1 MPETKKKKGK
11 NTGSRSAKSG
21 KTAGKKKTAASR
33 DNAFLPQIAPL
44 ILVACAVLIAV
55 CVILDQG
62 VISHG
67 IRGVLTGLLGGAVY
81 ALPMLLLVR
90 ALLLNRDIG
99 EGRSISRSV
108 SAAAVL
114 VFLAMTLHILGK
126 GSPVTEAKIHY
137 AEGKTLT
144 GGGVLGGVLG
154 QLLIRGFGPVISLI
168 VLFSLLLFLCLYIV
182 GISPRGVWAAL
193 AYHASRLADT
203 IREKREAEAQIRQT
217 SGPTRSQ
224 LREEEHLRY
233 LREKRARK
241 QEAREAEALSPDP
254 VTNRKKQGAPV
265 SPEQIPLADP
275 MQAVPILQEGPV
287 PENTGRGQPR
297 KARGRMK
304 ELDIPVSGPADS
316 VGMSDDPVVL
326 RPGRREEPVE
336 KDPDTGW
343 AADAFRAPE
352 DLTDPV
358 EAELASSDADSAA
371 VDEKIFDE
379 VMRRTRERSGRMTNG
394 ADPEEEES
402 LPGPRARVQTVVSGG
417 EPIPDD
423 HMADYTADP
432 ESGADTGKRKPGSRR
447 NARPD
452 QTFAADAFNA
462 DQFLSDNIPADDD
475 SMEDAE
481 PEDPFRT
488 ETEDLSFTFGETAE
502 ETGKQSG
509 GAVQEEEN
517 RENEFDDGI
526 EAAVNAAASQ
536 ASRQTE
542 RRTSGDADR
551 REKKEGGTH
560 PAEASRRGTGES
572 GQRPKRTGEAGTDT
586 AALVSEVAGEDDI
599 SDLFLNP
606 EDAEL
611 LDRLSEQY
619 RNPLEVKRE
628 TVSEPPREQ
637 LRESEAPAYL
647 FPPTELLTEDP
658 GGGNE
663 DIKDELQENA
673 VKLVDTLKSF
683 KVNTKIENISRGPTI
698 TRYELVP
705 EPGTKVR
712 SITNLV
718 DDIALNLAT
727 TGVRIEAPIP
737 GKSAV
742 GIEVPNKK
750 RTTVHLRTLLED
762 ERFVSAKSRLTVA
775 LGEDVAGDPVFFDV
789 GKMPHLLIAGTTG
802 SGKSVCINTI
812 IMSLLYKASPD
823 DVKMI
828 LIDPKKVELN
838 IYNGIP
844 HLLVPVVSEPKKAA
858 GSLSWAVSEMERR
871 YGLIEDAG
879 KRNIGEYN
887 KLADANPDYEHL
899 PSIVIIIDE
908 LADLMMTAP
917 DDVEDSICRIAQKAR
932 AAGMYLI
939 VGTQRPSVDVITGL
953 IKANIPSRIA
963 FRTSNQVDSR
973 TIIDIGSAANLIGMG
988 DMLFAPVGALK
999 PNRVQGAFV
1008 SEDDVMEAVRYIRSM
1023 NQTDESYSDE
1033 IVNQIERE
1041 AQRCGAGKKGA
1052 AQAQDDE
1059 EDTGD
1064 EDPMLKPAIEV
1075 ALDAGKIST
1084 SLIQRKL
1091 KLGYGRAA
1099 KLIDRMEQLGYVSAP
1114 NGPHPREVLIT
1125 RSQWQ
1130 EIGMRDD
1137 DPPPFDL

>member
-1 MPETKKKKGK
+1 MAIP
-11 NTGSRSAKSG
+11 
-21 KTAGKKKTAASR
+21 
-33 DNAFLPQIAPL
+33 
-44 ILVACAVLIAV
+44 
-55 CVILDQG
+55 
-62 VISHG
+62 
-67 IRGVLTGLLGGAVY
+67 
-81 ALPMLLLVR
+81 
-90 ALLLNRDIG
+90 
-99 EGRSISRSV
+99 
-108 SAAAVL
+108 AAA
-114 VFLAMTLHILGK
+114 
-126 GSPVTEAKIHY
+126 
-137 AEGKTLT
+137 
-144 GGGVLGGVLG
+144 
-154 QLLIRGFGPVISLI
+154 
-168 VLFSLLLFLCLYIV
+168 
-182 GISPRGVWAAL
+182 
-193 AYHASRLADT
+193 
-203 IREKREAEAQIRQT
+203 
-217 SGPTRSQ
+217 
-224 LREEEHLRY
+224 
-233 LREKRARK
+233 
-241 QEAREAEALSPDP
+241 
-254 VTNRKKQGAPV
+254 KQGEV
-265 SPEQIPLADP
+265 FHVKKRRL
-275 MQAVPILQEGPV
+275 
-287 PENTGRGQPR
+287 T
-297 KARGRMK
+297 
-304 ELDIPVSGPADS
+304 ELDIPVSGPSDS
-316 VGMSDDPVVL
+316 VSAAKPEPFGSELTPAAEESPAKGKGRGKDRG
-326 RPGRREEPVE
+326 RPKTALREEPVE

-358 EAELASSDADSAA
+358 QAELASSDADSSA

-379 VMRRTRERSGRMTNG
+379 VMRRTRERIGKNM
-394 ADPEEEES
+394 AKEENAPLS
-402 LPGPRARVQTVVSGG
+402 GPRAKVQTVVSGG

-423 HMADYTADP
+423 HASVTSAA
-432 ESGADTGKRKPGSRR
+432 EKPSL
-447 NARPD
+447 PD
-452 QTFAADAFNA
+452 DLSAFAGDAFDA
-462 DQFLSDNIPADDD
+462 DRYLTDDLPDGPLTLTDDPASPDG
-475 SMEDAE
+475 SE
-481 PEDPFRT
+481 PE
-488 ETEDLSFTFGETAE
+488 
-502 ETGKQSG
+502 
-509 GAVQEEEN
+509 
-517 RENEFDDGI
+517 FDAGI
-526 EAAVNAAASQ
+526 DEAVNAAAKAAAARAQ
-536 ASRQTE
+536 AEKQKFSAPLKITGPSDRSAA
-542 RRTSGDADR
+542 RSGEVR
-551 REKKEGGTH
+551 K
-560 PAEASRRGTGES
+560 
-572 GQRPKRTGEAGTDT
+572 PKRAEPNATDT
-586 AALVSEVAGEDDI
+586 ASLVSEVAENDDI

-628 TVSEPPREQ
+628 TLSAPEPEEERET
-637 LRESEAPAYL
+637 APAYC

-750 RTTVHLRTLLED
+750 RTTVHLRTLLET
-762 ERFVSAKSRLTVA
+762 EAFRTAKSCLTVA
-775 LGEDVAGDPVFFDV
+775 LGEDVAGDAVYFDA

-887 KLADANPDYEHL
+887 KLADANPEYEHL

-988 DMLFAPVGALK
+988 DMLFAPVGAMK

-1008 SEDDVMEAVRYIRSM
+1008 SEDDVMKVVSYIRNM
-1023 NQTDESYSDE
+1023 NNVAEGYNDE

-1041 AQRCGAGKKGA
+1041 AQRCGAGKKGSQSA
-1052 AQAQDDE
+1052 DDIPD
-1059 EDTGD
+1059 EDGGD

-1084 SLIQRKL
+1084 SLIQRRL

-1114 NGPHPREVLIT
+1114 NGPHPREVLLT

-1130 EIGMRDD
+1130 ELNMRDS

>member
-1 MPETKKKKGK
+1 M
-11 NTGSRSAKSG
+11 
-21 KTAGKKKTAASR
+21 
-33 DNAFLPQIAPL
+33 
-44 ILVACAVLIAV
+44 
-55 CVILDQG
+55 
-62 VISHG
+62 
-67 IRGVLTGLLGGAVY
+67 
-81 ALPMLLLVR
+81 
-90 ALLLNRDIG
+90 
-99 EGRSISRSV
+99 
-108 SAAAVL
+108 
-114 VFLAMTLHILGK
+114 
-126 GSPVTEAKIHY
+126 
-137 AEGKTLT
+137 
-144 GGGVLGGVLG
+144 
-154 QLLIRGFGPVISLI
+154 
-168 VLFSLLLFLCLYIV
+168 
-182 GISPRGVWAAL
+182 
-193 AYHASRLADT
+193 
-203 IREKREAEAQIRQT
+203 
-217 SGPTRSQ
+217 
-224 LREEEHLRY
+224 
-233 LREKRARK
+233 
-241 QEAREAEALSPDP
+241 
-254 VTNRKKQGAPV
+254 
-265 SPEQIPLADP
+265 
-275 MQAVPILQEGPV
+275 
-287 PENTGRGQPR
+287 
-297 KARGRMK
+297 
-304 ELDIPVSGPADS
+304 
-316 VGMSDDPVVL
+316 
-326 RPGRREEPVE
+326 
-336 KDPDTGW
+336 
-343 AADAFRAPE
+343 
-352 DLTDPV
+352 
-358 EAELASSDADSAA
+358 
-371 VDEKIFDE
+371 
-379 VMRRTRERSGRMTNG
+379 
-394 ADPEEEES
+394 
-402 LPGPRARVQTVVSGG
+402 
-417 EPIPDD
+417 
-423 HMADYTADP
+423 
-432 ESGADTGKRKPGSRR
+432 
-447 NARPD
+447 
-452 QTFAADAFNA
+452 
-462 DQFLSDNIPADDD
+462 
-475 SMEDAE
+475 
-481 PEDPFRT
+481 
-488 ETEDLSFTFGETAE
+488 
-502 ETGKQSG
+502 
-509 GAVQEEEN
+509 
-517 RENEFDDGI
+517 
-526 EAAVNAAASQ
+526 
-536 ASRQTE
+536 
-542 RRTSGDADR
+542 
-551 REKKEGGTH
+551 
-560 PAEASRRGTGES
+560 
-572 GQRPKRTGEAGTDT
+572 
-586 AALVSEVAGEDDI
+586 
-599 SDLFLNP
+599 
-606 EDAEL
+606 
-611 LDRLSEQY
+611 
-619 RNPLEVKRE
+619 
-628 TVSEPPREQ
+628 
-637 LRESEAPAYL
+637 
-647 FPPTELLTEDP
+647 
-658 GGGNE
+658 
-663 DIKDELQENA
+663 
-673 VKLVDTLKSF
+673 
-683 KVNTKIENISRGPTI
+683 
-698 TRYELVP
+698 
-705 EPGTKVR
+705 R

-762 ERFVSAKSRLTVA
+762 ERFISAKSRLTVA

-887 KLADANPDYEHL
+887 KLAEANPDYEHL

-1008 SEDDVMEAVRYIRSM
+1008 SEDDVMAAVSYIRNM
-1023 NQTDESYSDE
+1023 NNVGEGYSDE

-1041 AQRCGAGKKGA
+1041 AQRCGNGKKGA
-1052 AQAQDDE
+1052 SQPQDDE
-1059 EDTGD
+1059 EDGGD

-1137 DPPPFDL
+1137 DPPPFDV

>member
-11 NTGSRSAKSG
+11 SAGSGSRSG
-21 KTAGKKKTAASR
+21 GKKSSAGRSGGKKAAAR
-33 DNAFLPQIAPL
+33 KPENAFFPQIAPL
-44 ILVACAVLIAV
+44 ILAACAVLTGV
-55 CVILDQG
+55 CVMVDQG
-62 VISHG
+62 VIGHG
-67 IRGVLTGLLGGAVY
+67 IRGVITGLFGGASY
-81 ALPMLLLVR
+81 ALPVLLLVR
-90 ALLLNRDIG
+90 ALFLNRDRE
-99 EGRSISRSV
+99 EGRSAGRSV
-108 SAAAVL
+108 SAGAVL
-114 VFLAMTLHILGK
+114 ILLAMTVHILG
-126 GSPVTEAKIHY
+126 GGVSTVEAKVHY
-137 AEGKTLT
+137 EAGQSLT
-144 GGGVLGGVLG
+144 GGGVVGGVLG
-154 QLLIRGFGPVISLI
+154 QLLLRGFGRVFSVI
-168 VLFSLLLFLCLYIV
+168 VLFAALLLLCLYIA
-182 GISPRGVWAAL
+182 GISPRGVWVAAV
-193 AYHASRLADT
+193 YHADRLVDR
-203 IREKREAEAQIRQT
+203 IREKREAEAEIRRT

-224 LREEEHLRY
+224 MKEEEYLRY
-233 LREKRARK
+233 LREKRAREK
-241 QEAREAEALSPDP
+241 EAREAAPTASRRGE
-254 VTNRKKQGAPV
+254 RKTG
-265 SPEQIPLADP
+265 PEQIPMEAPALNPDP
-275 MQAVPILQEGPV
+275 ARQKEVFHV
-287 PENTGRGQPR
+287 R
-297 KARGRMK
+297 KRRLT
-304 ELDIPVSGPADS
+304 ELDIPVTGPADS
-316 VGMSDDPVVL
+316 VSASDPAPAAPVKGKKA
-326 RPGRREEPVE
+326 RIEETPVR
-336 KDPDTGW
+336 KDPETGW
-343 AADAFRAPE
+343 AADAFRAPDE
-352 DLTDPV
+352 LSDPV
-358 EAELASSDADSAA
+358 QAELASPEADSTA

-379 VMRRTRERSGRMTNG
+379 LLRKRQESSL
-394 ADPEEEES
+394 EEEAPLS
-402 LPGPRARVQTVVSGG
+402 GPRAKVQAVVSGG

-423 HMADYTADP
+423 HAAEPLPDAPSDGRKKRAGRKQPAAGFADDAFDADRYLTDEPIETESPESVNGSLDEEPVLIPEDPGVSGTADP
-432 ESGADTGKRKPGSRR
+432 MAEDDAGIAAAVSAAAAQSASQSARRNDKPAPVKTGEIRKPKK
-447 NARPD
+447 
-452 QTFAADAFNA
+452 TAD
-462 DQFLSDNIPADDD
+462 
-475 SMEDAE
+475 
-481 PEDPFRT
+481 
-488 ETEDLSFTFGETAE
+488 GET
-502 ETGKQSG
+502 G
-509 GAVQEEEN
+509 
-517 RENEFDDGI
+517 
-526 EAAVNAAASQ
+526 
-536 ASRQTE
+536 
-542 RRTSGDADR
+542 
-551 REKKEGGTH
+551 
-560 PAEASRRGTGES
+560 
-572 GQRPKRTGEAGTDT
+572 T
-586 AALVSEVAGEDDI
+586 AALVSEIAAGDDI

-628 TVSEPPREQ
+628 TVSAPQKEE
-637 LRESEAPAYL
+637 LRETAPDYL
-647 FPPTELLTEDP
+647 FPPVDLLTEDP

-663 DIKDELQENA
+663 DIKDELQDNA

-887 KLADANPDYEHL
+887 KLAEADPSYERL

-1008 SEDDVMEAVRYIRSM
+1008 SEDDVLKAVSYIRNM
-1023 NQTDESYSDE
+1023 NSVAEGYNDE

-1052 AQAQDDE
+1052 AQAQEDDG
-1059 EDTGD
+1059 DDGD

-1084 SLIQRKL
+1084 SLIQRRL

-1125 RSQWQ
+1125 RAQWQ
-1130 EIGMRDD
+1130 ESGMRDD